1 MQSSFGDGFVLAASI
16 GDMAAAMFQEKA
28 SSLVKGEGK
37 ALAFSFGVPSV
48 IAGLGVAYGVFH
60 AGLGPSRG
68 FSHP

>member
-1 MQSSFGDGFVLAASI
+1 
-16 GDMAAAMFQEKA
+16 MAAAMFQEKA
-28 SSLVKGEGK
+28 SSHVKGEGK